1 MDGGHLTGCHSYRY
15 EEFDYGVE
23 YLSNIGF
30 GEHRLSFWLA
40 WSKDGTQRCF
50 PFITREITVS
60 IIQDRHHSQGPSTTV
75 QLLSPKSGQTYG
87 SGRIRV
93 ATKIENWPLGGTY
106 CIHVTKSDECVEDDD
121 NDYDVG
127 IGVGVRCFRNTL
139 TQHVVGILPGNNHEI
154 RITIFDA
161 KGKLVGKSEQGSG
174 KFSVLNATQ
183 VTRDY
188 HMWYSDTVGASIVNM
203 PRWKGVNIQK
213 SVSDLWVLSEILYDI
228 QPTLVIEFGTLNGG
242 SALWFADTLRTMLE
256 IENENH
262 PLSSLYQVFTV
273 DVNLKRVHERTRN
286 HSRIEMLQASSVAEG
301 TKQRIS
307 ELMMEHQRVFVTL
320 DSAHSM
326 KHVLNEMEMI
336 APMLRPGD
344 YLLVE
349 DTHHN
354 GHPIA
359 YTDNF
364 GPGPYEAVEE
374 FDRLYP
380 NVFWHDTKRETKFG
394 FTWNPNG
401 FLIKK

>member
-1 MDGGHLTGCHSYRY
+1 M
-15 EEFDYGVE
+15 
-23 YLSNIGF
+23 
-30 GEHRLSFWLA
+30 
-40 WSKDGTQRCF
+40 
-50 PFITREITVS
+50 ITREITVFVIDGS
-60 IIQDRHHSQGPSTTV
+60 RHSAVIAEKPLSSRGPSTV
-75 QLLSPKSGQTYG
+75 QLLSPQSGQIFG

-93 ATKIENWPLGGTY
+93 ATIIKNWPLGGKY
-106 CIHVTKSDECVEDDD
+106 CIRVTESG
-121 NDYDVG
+121 NSDVG
-127 IGVGVRCFRNTL
+127 SGCFRNTL
-139 TQHVVGILPGNNHEI
+139 LQHVAGVLPGNNYEI

-174 KFSVLNATQ
+174 TFSVLNATL

-188 HMWYSDTVGASIVNM
+188 HMWYSDTVGASVVKM
-203 PRWKGVNIQK
+203 PRWKGVNVQK

-228 QPTLVIEFGTLNGG
+228 KPTLVIEFGTLNGG

-256 IENENH
+256 IEDENH
-262 PLSSLYQVFTV
+262 PLASIYKVFTV
-273 DVNLKRVHERTRN
+273 DLNLKRVHEKTRSQ
-286 HSRIEMLQASSVAEG
+286 SRIEMLQASSVAEE

-307 ELMMEHQRVFVTL
+307 KLMKEHQRVFVTL

-326 KHVLNEMEMI
+326 QHVLSEMKMI
-336 APMLRPGD
+336 APMLRAGD

-359 YTDNF
+359 WSDNF

-401 FLIKK
+401 FLVKR